1 MIKFVL
7 IISILLILLGLACD
21 KDKNPVK
28 SVPIPVEIDNFA
40 IENSENIYFLI
51 WPQSLP
57 LARIVPV
64 SAEEGLILS
73 IWDLGIDIE
82 NAYFPTTSS
91 PCMAAGAVEV
101 AIVEIEEPN
110 IRMIELGFIE
120 DPEEWW
126 IINCGITKLWH
137 YSFN

>member
-1 MIKFVL
+1 MRKFIL
-7 IISILLILLGLACD
+7 IISILSILLGLACD

-28 SVPIPVEIDNFA
+28 SVPVPIEIDNFA
-40 IENSENIYFLI
+40 IENSENIYYLI
-51 WPQSLP
+51 WPQPVPVTLT
-57 LARIVPV
+57 VPV
-64 SAEEGLILS
+64 SPEEGLILS

-91 PCMAAGAVEV
+91 PCMAVGAVAV
-101 AIVEIEEPN
+101 AIIEIEEPN

-120 DPEEWW
+120 NPEEWW
-126 IINCGITKLWH
+126 IINCGIIKLWH